1 MEPLGKRFW
10 MTYAVMIALQLLYMT
25 FTKTD
30 VFPTHRA
37 SYYDALE
44 AKKAD
49 ALVEDETLTKDI
61 LKRRPKRSGE
71 P

>member
-25 FTKTD
+25 FTKAD

-37 SYYDALE
+37 ADYDALE

-49 ALVEDETLTKDI
+49 ALVEDETLTKDT
-61 LKRRPKRSGE
+61 LKSDRQRE
-71 P
+71 H

>member
-10 MTYAVMIALQLLYMT
+10 MTYAVMIALQQLYMT

-37 SYYDALE
+37 AYYDALE
-44 AKKAD
+44 AEKAD
-49 ALVEDETLTKDI
+49 TLKDETLTKDF
-61 LKRRPKRSGE
+61 LKHSPRRSGE

>member
-37 SYYDALE
+37 AYYDALE

-49 ALVEDETLTKDI
+49 ALKDEVLTKDI
-61 LKRRPKRSGE
+61 LKHRPRRSGE